1 MGMVSGKRSANKGC
15 GEEDDAQ
22 RWFGDTDWSFGRRLN
37 AERGQG
43 SGFVLDGRRGTVL
56 TNAHVVKG
64 AERVQVTLTD
74 GRAFK
79 GCVAGVD
86 DTTDLALVQI
96 EVAPHKALPGAPLGD
111 SAALELGD
119 WVIAVGNPFGLE
131 NTVSLGIISNLH
143 RSAAEVG
150 IPEKRLRFLQT
161 DCAIN
166 PGNSGGPLLNEFG
179 EASLVIGI
187 TTAIRAD
194 AEGIAFAIPINYAW
208 RVAEML
214 RQGQP
219 VRHPYLGIQT
229 ATLTP
234 DLARQCN
241 AEGCGAPT
249 EAAAAI
255 PEVQGVL
262 VVKVQPN
269 APAWALGVQPGDVIT
284 SAGGRRVAS
293 TDELQ
298 HLVESCSVGQALR
311 LDMRR
316 GRRQR
321 LVHHVVLGDM
331 SPLYLG
337 DEVEQPPL
345 VSQDRGGGSG
355 GSSGSDG
362 WTALWRG
369 LGGGGGRNKGGRTG
383 EDMHTSPGLWT

>member
-1 MGMVSGKRSANKGC
+1 MFAVVLQAC
-15 GEEDDAQ
+15 GEEDDAR
-22 RWFGDTDWSFGRRLN
+22 RWFGDADWSFGRRLD

-96 EVAPHKALPGAPLGD
+96 EAAPHKALPGAPLGD

-143 RSAAEVG
+143 RSAAE
-150 IPEKRLRFLQT
+150 
-161 DCAIN
+161 
-166 PGNSGGPLLNEFG
+166 
-179 EASLVIGI
+179 VIGI

-241 AEGCGAPT
+241 AEGSGAPA

-331 SPLYLG
+331 SPLYQG

-369 LGGGGGRNKGGRTG
+369 LGGGGGRNSSGRTG
-383 EDMHTSPGLWT
+383 EDMHMSPGLWT